1 MVRWELAGCSESAE
15 DKRDVAVPETSP
27 SIAPQQP
34 DSTPEEAVATPEDPE
49 PEEPPANSAGPEPEG
64 PATGAAAQ
72 PASGTART
80 ELPLGWS
87 CIPDLTHRNSVA
99 DPSRFENVCTAGFK
113 DQGPWA
119 FEDPY
124 VPDLP
129 VWYTVQDWGSLLTG
143 KRVAMVGDSVIN
155 QWMDATE
162 CEGRRLGVQIL
173 DVVDVLVINVG
184 LHYHDMEEYRVEM
197 EKMAAQLDE
206 WITEAP
212 QQRFVIFRET
222 SAQHFMGI
230 VGTRIVGIGAGIVG
244 TRTVGIGAGIV
255 GTRIVGIGAGIVGTR
270 IVGI

>member
-1 MVRWELAGCSESAE
+1 MPAHMRLPKRAALLLLAYTVYIFSEIPCTVSIRCRALSEDQKKEQMNSFEKWAEKRKNRIKPKEIARRRQVFEQQLAGCSESAE

-162 CEGRRLGVQIL
+162 CEGRRLGVVPDPCL
-173 DVVDVLVINVG
+173 RP
-184 LHYHDMEEYRVEM
+184 LHS
-197 EKMAAQLDE
+197 
-206 WITEAP
+206 
-212 QQRFVIFRET
+212 T
-222 SAQHFMGI
+222 SYL
-230 VGTRIVGIGAGIVG
+230 RLNP
-244 TRTVGIGAGIV
+244 
-255 GTRIVGIGAGIVGTR
+255 
-270 IVGI
+270 